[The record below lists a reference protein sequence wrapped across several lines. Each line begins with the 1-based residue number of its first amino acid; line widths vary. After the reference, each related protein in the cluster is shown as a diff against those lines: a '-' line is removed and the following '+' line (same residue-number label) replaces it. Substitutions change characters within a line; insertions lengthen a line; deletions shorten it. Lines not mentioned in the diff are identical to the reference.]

1 MSRKSLKKVV
11 FFKLGTNFNSNGVRN
26 MKKGES
32 YCTIT
37 EDPRFPD
44 IGIKRFHYS
53 HLRAYQAS
61 REIRAKDDN
70 VGIYL
75 IPKTGRYFV
84 GTKKEHESIHWSFRQ
99 QEKHL

>member
-1 MSRKSLKKVV
+1 
-11 FFKLGTNFNSNGVRN
+11 
-26 MKKGES
+26 MKKDKS

-61 REIRAKDDN
+61 KKIRGKDDD
-70 VGIYL
+70 VGIYFV
-75 IPKTGRYFV
+75 PKTRMYFV
-84 GTKKEHESIHWSFRQ
+84 GNKKEYKSIHWSFRQ
-99 QEKHL
+99 PYKHLERS

>member
-1 MSRKSLKKVV
+1 
-11 FFKLGTNFNSNGVRN
+11 

-37 EDPRFPD
+37 DDPRFPD

-53 HLRAYQAS
+53 HLRAYRAS
-61 REIRAKDDN
+61 KEIREKDDA

-75 IPKTGRYFV
+75 VPKNGMYFV
-84 GTKKEHESIHWSFRQ
+84 GSQKEYESIHWSFRQ
-99 QEKHL
+99 PYKHLERR